1 MDTLLAPTRRD
12 EAPAPALDIAALL
25 GPAAWSRLPEAVRRR
40 FARDHADAVYEG
52 TLALRCSAVG
62 RCFAIASRLLGGP
75 LTAERAPAVPALVH
89 VRGDGRGG
97 MVWER
102 HLRVAG
108 GARER
113 IVRSTKLADGASG
126 LVERTDGG
134 LAMELS
140 VFEDKGALVF
150 ESRRYFLALGRWRLP
165 VPMLLTPG
173 VCRVEHHDE
182 GGGHFRFT
190 LSMVHPLWGETFHQ
204 TGVFTD
210 PKES

>member
-1 MDTLLAPTRRD
+1 MDTLLAPTRHGED
-12 EAPAPALDIAALL
+12 PAPALDIAALL

-40 FARDHADAVYEG
+40 FARGHGDAVYEG
-52 TLALRCSAVG
+52 TLALHCSAIG
-62 RCFAIASRLLGGP
+62 RCFALASRLLGGP
-75 LTAERAPAVPALVH
+75 LTAERAPAVPAHVR

-108 GARER
+108 GKRER

-134 LAMELS
+134 LAMVLS
-140 VFEDKGALVF
+140 VFEEEGALVF

-182 GGGHFRFT
+182 GGGRFRFT

-210 PKES
+210 PQES